1 MATVHGAKLASCQLG
16 PMACFVDVETGG
28 VELKFLRVRVEQ
40 GFAYLCSAVLLCG
53 TTLAISA
60 QQSQAHPATPVAITV
75 LHCPKLLDSPA
86 GKMLG
91 QTSVVIAGDKIQSVL
106 PGFQNIPNA
115 KTIDLADQTCL
126 PGLIDDHVHLDDQ
139 FSKTTYTERVHLN
152 LSDHVL
158 RSTLYARRTL
168 LAGFTTVRNV
178 GDGDYDTVALRNEIN
193 AGYVEGPRIFTA
205 GPAISTTGGH
215 ADRTNGLSMDL
226 QGDPGPMQSII
237 DGPQEA
243 RKAVRLHYKEG
254 ADLIKAMTSGGVMDL
269 GTNGDGPQMTEDEIK
284 AIVDTAHDY
293 GMTVAVHAHG
303 AEAIRRSVVA
313 GVDSVEHGT
322 FMDAED
328 IRLMKEHGTFY
339 CPTVYTAVYVTEQA
353 RKGAYP
359 PAVTAKA
366 LKVGPQIEHTVATA
380 YKSGVKFAYG
390 TDAGVYPHGQNWEDF
405 IYLVK
410 DGVPAMYTLQM
421 ATINA
426 AQLLRHDDEFGSV
439 AVGKDADVVAV
450 PGNPLTDINVMSRVS
465 FVMKDGVIYKQD
477 GKELLPPTILK

>member
-1 MATVHGAKLASCQLG
+1 MKAFRAFQNLMYFAGAVFLLGGAAS
-16 PMACFVDVETGG
+16 V
-28 VELKFLRVRVEQ
+28 
-40 GFAYLCSAVLLCG
+40 
-53 TTLAISA
+53 SA
-60 QQSQAHPATPVAITV
+60 QPATAPPASLTV
-75 LHCPKLLDSPA
+75 LHCPKLLDSVA

-91 QTSVVIAGDKIQSVL
+91 NTSVVIAGGRIRDVL
-106 PGFQNIPNA
+106 AGFQTVPNA
-115 KTIDLADQTCL
+115 RTIELADQTCL

-139 FSKTTYTERVHLN
+139 FSKTSYTERDHLN
-152 LSDHVL
+152 LADHVL

-178 GDGDYDTVALRNEIN
+178 GDTDYDTVALRNQIN

-215 ADRTNGLSMDL
+215 ADRSNGLSMEL

-237 DGPQEA
+237 DGPYQA
-243 RKAVRLHYKEG
+243 RKAVRLHYKHG

-269 GTNGDGPQMTEDEIK
+269 GTNGDGPQMTQDEIQ
-284 AIVDTAHDY
+284 AIVDIAHDY

-303 AEAIRRSVVA
+303 AEAIRRSVLA

-328 IRLMKEHGTFY
+328 IQLMKQHGTFY

-353 RKGAYP
+353 KKGAYP

-380 YKSGVKFAYG
+380 YKAGIKFAYG
-390 TDAGVYPHGQNWEDF
+390 TDAGVYPHGENWKDF
-405 IYLVK
+405 VYLVQ
-410 DGVPAMYTLQM
+410 DGVPPMYALQM

-426 AQLLRHDDEFGSV
+426 AQLLRHDNELGSV
-439 AVGKDADVVAV
+439 AAGKDADVVAV
-450 PGNPLTDINVMSRVS
+450 PGDPLTDIQVMSKVS
-465 FVMKDGVIYKQD
+465 FVMKAGVVYKQD
-477 GKELLPPTILK
+477 GKEVLPPASNPN